1 MDTRKVENK
10 ALGISFTLPEILQG
24 DLEKFEAEVAP
35 FIAEQSGAKV
45 NTLYGAIVRAAAKV
59 GWLTE
64 AGITLES
71 VATMKPKAVMFIGEN
86 VFAHVGEAREV
97 PPS

>member
-10 ALGISFTLPEILQG
+10 TLGFDFELPEILQG
-24 DLEKFEAEVAP
+24 DLEVFEAEVEP
-35 FIAEQSGAKV
+35 FVANAGTKINS
-45 NTLYGAIVRAAAKV
+45 LYGAIVRAAAKV
-59 GWLTE
+59 GWLDG
-64 AGITLES
+64 AGIKVEDVS
-71 VATMKPKAVMFIGEN
+71 KMKPRAVQFVGEN

>member
-10 ALGISFTLPEILQG
+10 TLCFDFELPEILQG
-24 DLEKFEAEVAP
+24 DLEVFEAEVEP
-35 FIAEQSGAKV
+35 FVANAGTKINS
-45 NTLYGAIVRAAAKV
+45 LYGAIVRAAAKV
-59 GWLTE
+59 GWLDG
-64 AGITLES
+64 AGIKVEDVS
-71 VATMKPKAVMFIGEN
+71 KMKPRAVQFVGEN